1 MDNVQHFLRYSL
13 DKERKIVLIYLNSS
27 GRAEKKNVTVLAV
40 SEETAEVRAG
50 KKTYTLSRSDILG
63 AGYARG
69 DTGDLERI
77 DE

>member
-27 GRAEKKNVTVLAV
+27 GQAEKKNVTVLAV
-40 SEETAEVRAG
+40 SEETVEVRAG
-50 KKTYTLSRSDILG
+50 KKTYTLSRADLLG
-63 AGYARG
+63 AGYVRG